1 MAVPGECE
9 GLKVVIQTKVQSVDV
24 ESRVLKSTVEIDIHN
39 GKTLSQ
45 ELQRIHFTHSVSGG
59 LFLPC
64 GVIKAVRCIES
75 GVVPRR
81 HAAAGTMLNEALNNG
96 MTPALEMQP
105 QEASSPEGQ

>member
-9 GLKVVIQTKVQSVDV
+9 GLKVTIHNKVQSVDV

-39 GKTLSQ
+39 GKTRSQ
-45 ELQRIHFTHSVSGG
+45 ELQGIHFTHLGSGG

-64 GVIKAVRCIES
+64 GVIKAARCMKS

-81 HAAAGTMLNEALNNG
+81 HAAAGTMLSVALNNG

-105 QEASSPEGQ
+105 QEVSCPQEQ